1 MPEKVRRK
9 EMTAH
14 IWPVFKWCWLA
25 CSVGLLLL
33 TLSIYDGTPA
43 TRDAELVLLY
53 GMLFLCF
60 PVSQL
65 VALVFWLICLL
76 IAATMHEFSIPVSYS
91 TLVIEWLVL
100 FIAGYFQWFVLL
112 PWLWRK
118 WKARRAGGAAPSV

>member
-1 MPEKVRRK
+1 MSARV
-9 EMTAH
+9 
-14 IWPVFKWCWLA
+14 WSVFKWCWLI
-25 CSVGLLLL
+25 CSIGVLLL
-33 TLSIYDGTPA
+33 TLAIYDGTPA

-65 VALVFWLICLL
+65 VAVIFWLIGFFVET
-76 IAATMHEFSIPVSYS
+76 TMHKLAIPTSYL

-100 FIAGYFQWFVLL
+100 FIAGYLQWFVLL

-118 WKARRAGGAAPSV
+118 WKARQAGGPTSSV